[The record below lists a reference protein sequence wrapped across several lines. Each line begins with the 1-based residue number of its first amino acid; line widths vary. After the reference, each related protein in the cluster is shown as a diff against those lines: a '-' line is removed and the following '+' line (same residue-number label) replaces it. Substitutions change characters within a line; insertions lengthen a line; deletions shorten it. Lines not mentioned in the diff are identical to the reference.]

1 MIYHFIPGGEV
12 EWKVRQHSWLLHAT
26 EAIVLSTCFCV
37 VQMIAVD
44 FYVLSLDGDDFQ
56 RLCTSVLGEGEK

>member
-1 MIYHFIPGGEV
+1 M
-12 EWKVRQHSWLLHAT
+12 EWKVWQHPWSLHAT

-44 FYVLSLDGDDFQ
+44 FYVLSRDGDDFQ

>member
-1 MIYHFIPGGEV
+1 M
-12 EWKVRQHSWLLHAT
+12 EWST

-44 FYVLSLDGDDFQ
+44 FYVLSRDGDDFQ

>member
-12 EWKVRQHSWLLHAT
+12 EWST

-44 FYVLSLDGDDFQ
+44 FYVLSRDGDDFQ